1 MLGIQAQGKWGAR
14 PGALTPV
21 SAHFHRA
28 TVCRLG
34 KLTPVKDLFPRMVP
48 CGSTYSNNAHFPNTT
63 GHWKQTYTKEPNF
76 LKQIREGTGRRG
88 KESKGIPT
96 SILDWSEYRLLNTS
110 CCVSC
115 SSFLRINNIQDPDA
129 LRNTHLHKKTM
140 SSEGVLT
147 VLTLVNG
154 HFLWMISCRVGAL
167 IPAKAHFFRMTCY
180 PKETNIE
187 GSN

>member
-1 MLGIQAQGKWGAR
+1 MHGIQAQGKWGAR

-76 LKQIREGTGRRG
+76 LKQIREGRGRRG
-88 KESKGIPT
+88 KESQGIPT

-129 LRNTHLHKKTM
+129 LPNAHLHKKTM
-140 SSEGVLT
+140 SSESVLT

-180 PKETNIE
+180 PKEINIE

>member
-1 MLGIQAQGKWGAR
+1 MGSPPGSTYPSWRSLSQGDCVPSRK
-14 PGALTPV
+14 TY
-21 SAHFHRA
+21 
-28 TVCRLG
+28 
-34 KLTPVKDLFPRMVP
+34 PVKDLFPRMVP

-76 LKQIREGTGRRG
+76 LKQIREGRGRRG

-129 LRNTHLHKKTM
+129 LPNAHLHKKTM

-180 PKETNIE
+180 PKETNTE